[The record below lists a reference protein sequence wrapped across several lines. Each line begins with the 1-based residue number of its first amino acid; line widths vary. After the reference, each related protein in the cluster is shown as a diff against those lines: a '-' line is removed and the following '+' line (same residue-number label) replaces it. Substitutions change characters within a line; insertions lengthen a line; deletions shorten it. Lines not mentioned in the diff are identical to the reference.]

1 MKEEGRV
8 HRPQTGSPCG
18 GVRDLTMIEDLQAI
32 VTGCQEVEAR
42 VSKDLQDLREGG
54 AQEGCT
60 RLSATKAS
68 LRVKE
73 ALTALA
79 KSNLALALLER
90 EVKDGGQ
97 WVDYLEGREAALW
110 AHHAYQTKSREIWSK
125 AK

>member
-1 MKEEGRV
+1 
-8 HRPQTGSPCG
+8 
-18 GVRDLTMIEDLQAI
+18 MIEDLQAI

-42 VSKDLQDLREGG
+42 VWRDLQDQREKG

-110 AHHAYQTKSREIWSK
+110 AHHAYKTKSREIWS

>member
-1 MKEEGRV
+1 MV
-8 HRPQTGSPCG
+8 
-18 GVRDLTMIEDLQAI
+18 IENLQVEVQGA
-32 VTGCQEVEAR
+32 QEVEAR
-42 VSKDLQDLREGG
+42 VWRDLQDLREGG

-79 KSNLALALLER
+79 KSKLTLALLER

-110 AHHAYQTKSREIWSK
+110 AHHDYQTKSREIWSS